1 MCFLL
6 STNIYILRKK
16 TSFLRKKGVGAWLG
30 GLPQIKAGPSPQ
42 PCQTFPTEFS
52 SGATRSHFFR
62 GRSTTLLGKVYFS
75 PRGPSPNRPATF
87 PKHPPDLPHG
97 IQLCRHSVA
106 ISPGKVHHPFGE
118 GLLFPPGTF
127 PITLASHGP
136 LCHFRR
142 GRSRHFFETF
152 PKSPCHLP
160 QGIQSWLL
168 SVATSPGKVRHP
180 FGEGLLF
187 PQGTFPITLA
197 SQGPLCHLWWGR
209 SRHFFETFPKSP
221 CHLPQTPRD
230 LPHGIQ
236 LWLPSVPLLPGKV
249 HHPIPV
255 QIAIITQDAAALS
268 SKVAK
273 NAVLF

>member
-106 ISPGKVHHPFGE
+106 ISPGKVRHPFGE

-142 GRSRHFFETF
+142 
-152 PKSPCHLP
+152 
-160 QGIQSWLL
+160 
-168 SVATSPGKVRHP
+168 
-180 FGEGLLF
+180 
-187 PQGTFPITLA
+187 
-197 SQGPLCHLWWGR
+197 GR